1 MTTRRRQLLAA
12 VALAAALLA
21 AGVTWLL
28 SRPSGPQ
35 RSPQALAPAFLERWQ
50 EGDWEGLEQL
60 VLPPAAA
67 EAAAEHEHVVEA
79 LDVDAVE
86 LVLDEVAH
94 EDDRARAT
102 FAATLDLAGLG
113 AWTYEGRLDLVRSEG
128 TWWVEWSPSVIHPE
142 LAPGHHLE
150 RTRTWPER
158 APILGTGGDVVVG
171 PHEVIDVGIEPRR
184 IDDRD
189 ELLEALEAHLALD
202 PDAVVAE
209 LERPGVQPDW
219 FVPLTQLRPDRYE
232 AVRPDIYDVP
242 GTVFRRT
249 TARITPERD
258 LATHVTGRTG
268 EITAELLER
277 WGDPYVRGDVV
288 GLAGLELVFQ
298 ERLGGRPSGEVRV
311 VGEAGDVA
319 TVLHHFPGEDA
330 APLRTSLDLGAQL
343 AAEVA
348 MDGVEEPAALV
359 AVDTVT
365 SEIRAVVSRPD
376 DELNRALAARYPPG
390 STFKIIT
397 AAAAIE
403 AGLTAPSTFSCPG
416 EVTVGG
422 KPFRNAG
429 GEASGSVSFEE
440 AFAESCNTVF
450 APLAAEA
457 GADALADAA
466 GRFGF
471 GAEYELPLPVA
482 GGRFPLPDDDAELAA
497 AGIGQG
503 RVEASPVHMATV
515 AAAVAGGTWQ
525 PPALAGDAVG
535 SEPRQIRSSTAERLR
550 ALMRTVVQAG
560 TGRAASVDGRDVAGK
575 TGSAEFGDDD
585 PPRTHAWFVGFSD
598 GLAVAVLVEGGG
610 AGGDVAAP
618 VAARFFSALP

>member
-1 MTTRRRQLLAA
+1 MSLQRRRLLALGAA
-12 VALAAALLA
+12 VGLLLVAAL
-21 AGVTWLL
+21 TWFLT
-28 SRPSGPQ
+28 RPSGPQ
-35 RSPQALAPAFLERWQ
+35 RSPSALAPAFLERW
-50 EGDWEGLEQL
+50 EESDWTGLAEL
-60 VLPPAAA
+60 VLPPDEAAAA
-67 EAAAEHEHVVEA
+67 EYERLAEA
-79 LDVDAVE
+79 LDLDAVNAE
-86 LVLDEVAH
+86 LGTVESEGDGGS
-94 EDDRARAT
+94 AT
-102 FAATLDLAGLG
+102 FTASLTLAGLDEW
-113 AWTYEGRLDLVRSEG
+113 AYEGRLALVRSDG
-128 TWWVEWSPSVIHPE
+128 KWWVDWSPEAIHPE
-142 LAPGHHLE
+142 LGSGQRLE

-171 PHEVIDVGIEPRR
+171 PHEVIDVGVEPRR
-184 IDDRD
+184 IEDRD
-189 ELLEALEAHLALD
+189 ELLEALETHLGLG

-209 LERPGVQPDW
+209 LERPGVQRDW
-219 FVPLTQLRPDRYE
+219 FVPLTQLRPDPYE
-232 AVRPDIYDVP
+232 AVKPDIYSVP

-249 TARITPERD
+249 EARVTPERD
-258 LATHVTGRTG
+258 LANHVAGRTG

-277 WGDPYVRGDVV
+277 WGHPYVQGDVV

-298 ERLGGRPSGEVRV
+298 ERLAGRPWGDVRV
-311 VGEAGDVA
+311 VDEAGDLVS
-319 TVLHHFPGEDA
+319 VLHDFPGEEPK
-330 APLRTSLDLGAQL
+330 PLRTSLDLDAQL
-343 AAEVA
+343 AAEA
-348 MDGVEEPAALV
+348 SLDGVEEPAALV
-359 AVDTVT
+359 TVDTAT

-390 STFKIIT
+390 STFKIVT

-429 GEASGSVSFEE
+429 GEALGPVSFEE

-450 APLAAEA
+450 ATLAAEA

-466 GRFGF
+466 ERFGF

-482 GGRFPLPDDDAELAA
+482 GGRFPRPDDDAELAA

-503 RVEASPVHMATV
+503 RVEASPIHMATV
-515 AAAVAGGTWQ
+515 AAAVARGTWR
-525 PPALAGDAVG
+525 PPAFSDDAVG
-535 SEPRQIRSSTAERLR
+535 TDDRQIGSSTADRLGG
-550 ALMRTVVQAG
+550 LMRTVVQSG
-560 TGRAASVDGRDVAGK
+560 TGQAAAVDGRDVAGK

-610 AGGDVAAP
+610 SGGEVAAP
-618 VAARFFSALP
+618 IAARFFEALG